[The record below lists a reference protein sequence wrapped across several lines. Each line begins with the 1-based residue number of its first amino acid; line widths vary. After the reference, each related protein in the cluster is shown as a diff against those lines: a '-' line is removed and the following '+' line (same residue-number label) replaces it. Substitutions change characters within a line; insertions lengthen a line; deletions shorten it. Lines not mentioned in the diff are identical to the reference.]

1 MISKSHFIGEHI
13 ANINQSYNFIKEL
26 GQGSYGHVLRVQSIA
41 TGNIYACKKMNK
53 RKITNKNRFKTE
65 IDLLRA
71 TDHPNIIKLYDIYE
85 DSIFIY
91 LIMEE
96 CTGGEFFDRLAKK
109 AKQNKMYTEK
119 DAAKIF
125 KQIAQAVNYLHAH
138 GVCHRDLKPEN
149 ILFSTIA
156 EDSQVKLIDFGL
168 SKVFDGENN
177 TMKGAVGT
185 TFYMAPEVLTGQY
198 TEKCDVWAL
207 GVILYIMLCGKPPFY
222 SQNEEELKNKI
233 CSMNFNF
240 DYPEFSKVSNDV
252 KDMIKSMF
260 VELDKR
266 PSVSE
271 ILENKWIKDNAPHA
285 SNDSIRVDWLHVK
298 KYSQLNLMQKSVINF
313 TAFHLNEDET
323 RKFVEMFKSLDENN
337 DGVLSMEEIRKGV
350 ENNKFKG
357 KINADDVVNMFNE
370 MDVDKNGLINYTE
383 FVSALM
389 DYEKAIKKEQLLECF
404 KSYDTDGSG
413 KISFDEFCDMIKP
426 QNEEEKKELFELYK
440 KFDDNGDGEIDF
452 DEFVNGFNN
461 I

>member
-13 ANINQSYNFIKEL
+13 ADINQNYNFIKEL
-26 GQGSYGHVLRVQSIA
+26 GQGSYGQVLRCQNIA

-53 RKITNKNRFKTE
+53 RKITNKKRFKTE

-85 DSIFIY
+85 DSLYIY

-119 DAAKIF
+119 DAARIF

-138 GVCHRDLKPEN
+138 GVRHRDLKPEN

-177 TMKGAVGT
+177 EMKGAVGT
-185 TFYMAPEVLTGQY
+185 TFYMAPEVLTGKY

-222 SQNEEELKNKI
+222 SQNEEELKKKI
-233 CSMNFNF
+233 CALDFNF
-240 DYPEFSKVSNDV
+240 DYKEFDNISDDAKN
-252 KDMIKSMF
+252 IIRSML
-260 VELDKR
+260 VELEKR

-271 ILENKWIKDNAPHA
+271 ILENNWIKENAPHA
-285 SNDSIRVDWLHVK
+285 HNKTINVDWLHVQR
-298 KYSQLNLMQKSVINF
+298 YSKLNLMQKSIINF

-323 RKFVEMFKSLDENN
+323 KKFVEMFKSLDENN
-337 DGVLSMEEIRKGV
+337 DGVLSMEEIRKGM
-350 ENNKFKG
+350 EDCKFESN
-357 KINADDVVNMFNE
+357 IIVDDIVNMFND
-370 MDVDKNGLINYTE
+370 MDIDKNGLVNYTE

-389 DYEKAIKKEQLLECF
+389 DYEKSIKKEQLLECF

-461 I
+461 L